1 LAGNVVKRLKK
12 KRKMEEKWPKKS
24 GMERLFLGYIAHF
37 ISHEKWS
44 KMAVNSRRN
53 ETKDGAFNTKR
64 TLCPKQPQQQ
74 QQQ

>member
-1 LAGNVVKRLKK
+1 LL
-12 KRKMEEKWPKKS
+12 
-24 GMERLFLGYIAHF
+24 LFTVLHCGSLPRNKPQGYIAHF